1 MSWKLVARA
10 SRERVEAALAAQG
23 QIDDWDPD
31 FVVGASEVPEAPE
44 DWLLEAWLPRK
55 PSRKDVKQL
64 ETLFAGHAPA
74 IATEQLERVDWVTL
88 SQQHAPPVR
97 VGPFRVRTPDY
108 PPSDEPGVIEFEVPA
123 AQAFGTG
130 QHDTTAGCLAML
142 AQMHS
147 RGLRPRNIADIGT
160 GTGLL
165 AIAAR
170 ALWPRARTTASDVD
184 PVCAAAVIDNA
195 ARNGVPMGEG
205 RGELALAIADGMD
218 ADLLQSRAPYDLLIA
233 NILAAPLVELA
244 PDFAATV
251 APRGSVLL
259 AGLLREQEGKVC
271 SAYLWAGFRAQARL
285 RRGDWSILWLR
296 RRFVA

>member
-10 SRERVEAALAAQG
+10 KREQVEAALAAQG
-23 QIDDWDPD
+23 RIDDWDAD
-31 FVVGASEVPEAPE
+31 FVVGASEIPEAPQ

-55 PSRKDVKQL
+55 PTRKDIKQL
-64 ETLFAGHAPA
+64 EKLFTGRAPT
-74 IATEQLERVDWVTL
+74 ISTEQLEALDWVAV

-97 VGPFRVRTPDY
+97 VGPFRVRTPDF
-108 PPSDEPGVIEFEVPA
+108 PPTDEPGVVEFEVPA

-142 AQMHS
+142 AQMHA

-184 PVCAAAVIDNA
+184 PVCAAAVLDNA

-205 RGELALAIADGMD
+205 LGQLAFTVADGID
-218 ADLLQSRAPYDLLIA
+218 SDLLLFRAPYDLLIA

-259 AGLLREQEGKVC
+259 AGLLREQEGMVR
-271 SAYLWAGFRAQARL
+271 SAYLRAGFRPHARL
-285 RRGDWSILWLR
+285 LRGDWSILWLR